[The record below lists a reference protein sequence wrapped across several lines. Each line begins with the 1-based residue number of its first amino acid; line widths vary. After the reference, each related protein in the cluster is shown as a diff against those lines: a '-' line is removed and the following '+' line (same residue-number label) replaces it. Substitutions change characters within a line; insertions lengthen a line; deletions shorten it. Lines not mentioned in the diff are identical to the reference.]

1 VSAQGSGLIVILF
14 SFGLAGGIVARTKG
28 NSFMLWFLIAF
39 CVPFIGLIAAALTRS
54 EARELRRQCPGCGRV
69 LKLHDTVCMHCGE
82 ELEFPD
88 EAIASELAMKQRA
101 A

>member
-1 VSAQGSGLIVILF
+1 MSSQGSGLIVILF

-39 CVPFIGLIAAALTRS
+39 CVPFLGLIAAAMTRS
-54 EARELRRQCPGCGRV
+54 EARELRRQCTSCGRV
-69 LKLHDTVCMHCGE
+69 LKLHDTVCMRCGL

>member
-1 VSAQGSGLIVILF
+1 VEGSGLIVILF

-39 CVPFIGLIAAALTRS
+39 CVPFIGLIAAALYRS
-54 EARELRRQCPGCGRV
+54 DARELRRQCPGCGRV
-69 LKLHDTVCMHCGE
+69 VKLHDAVCMRCGE

-88 EAIASELAMKQRA
+88 QAIASEASMRQRVA
-101 A
+101 

>member
-1 VSAQGSGLIVILF
+1 VSSQGSGLIVILF

-39 CVPFIGLIAAALTRS
+39 CVPFLGLIAAAMTRS
-54 EARELRRQCPGCGRV
+54 EGRELRRQCPGCGRV
-69 LKLHDTVCMHCGE
+69 LKLHDTVCMRCGL

>member
-1 VSAQGSGLIVILF
+1 MSSQGSGLIVILF

-39 CVPFIGLIAAALTRS
+39 CVPFLGLIAAAMTRS
-54 EARELRRQCPGCGRV
+54 EARELRRQCPSCGRV
-69 LKLHDTVCMHCGE
+69 LKLHDTVCMRCGE